1 MAMLRSFTDEQ
12 ARALVNLR
20 QRYEVWIE
28 AARARAALPYD
39 LRRKEVSGKAYLYEI
54 RDRSGNGKSLGPWS
68 DGLKNRFEAFRAEKL
83 QLKERIEASRI
94 ALDESSKLARAL
106 RVPMIA
112 SEAGPT
118 MREGDR
124 RGLLDGTLLVVGTNA
139 VAAYALEAGDRKSG
153 VEGKGVSVRVESG
166 GGGIIK
172 KKQKQQMQLRN

>member
-1 MAMLRSFTDEQ
+1 MAMCGCFTDEQ
-12 ARALVNLR
+12 AGALVKRR

-28 AARARAALPYD
+28 AARARAALPDD

-94 ALDESSKLARAL
+94 ALDESSRLARAL

-112 SEAGPT
+112 SEAGPLR
-118 MREGDR
+118 REDERG
-124 RGLLDGTLLVVGTNA
+124 GLLDGERLVVRTND
-139 VAAYALEAGDRKSG
+139 VAA
-153 VEGKGVSVRVESG
+153 
-166 GGGIIK
+166 
-172 KKQKQQMQLRN
+172 